1 VTGRLVAMRFAT
13 CLLLPL
19 LAACAAPGAGADS
32 LLERYARAAAVE
44 IEGELLADGAGTRIR
59 FRAAAPAFGWLEIE
73 REEEF
78 FGARRVTLQRWIGD
92 GRAIFAVDQER
103 RECAFT
109 VPAWRDLEVLGRLSF
124 LAPAWTRSSPPLDPP
139 ACETGPGGAVVAARG
154 ADTAGEWSFRATHSR
169 VLARARA
176 EDYAVAPP
184 EGFAVLDAPESEFDY
199 VRSLLAVGEF
209 APEITLLGLD
219 GSPRSLSEFRGRP
232 LLIAF
237 WFNH

>member
-1 VTGRLVAMRFAT
+1 MRLTAY
-13 CLLLPL
+13 LLLTL
-19 LAACAAPGAGADS
+19 LAACATPGAAADS
-32 LLERYARAAAVE
+32 LQERYARAAAVE
-44 IEGELLADGAGTRIR
+44 LEGELLADGAITRIR
-59 FRAAAPAFGWLEIE
+59 LHAAAPAFGWLEIE

-78 FGARRVTLQRWIGD
+78 FGERRITLQRWIGD
-92 GRAIFAVDQER
+92 GRAIFAVDEER

-109 VPAWRDLEVLGRLSF
+109 VAAWRDLEVLGRLPF
-124 LAPAWTRSSPPLDPP
+124 LAPAWARSSPPLDPP
-139 ACETGPGGAVVAARG
+139 ACATGPGGAVLAARG
-154 ADTAGEWSFRATHSR
+154 ADAAGEWSFRATRSR
-169 VLARARA
+169 VFARARA

-219 GSPRSLSEFRGRP
+219 GAERRLSQFRGRP

-237 WFNH
+237 WFHH